1 VYPAGSNNP
10 GALHFGIDLAKPS
23 DWIRR
28 VMPDWEEP
36 PVHMDLITLDSTV
49 RSVKAAQVAGNSDA
63 GTQTLIDAGFL
74 TALRDPAVTRAAS
87 VYGDPIVLLETET

>member
-10 GALHFGIDLAKPS
+10 GALHFGIDLVKP
-23 DWIRR
+23 DDYIRR

-49 RSVKAAQVAGNSDA
+49 ASVTANSREHLLD
-63 GTQTLIDAGFL
+63 GGFL
-74 TALRDPAVTRAAS
+74 TALRDPAVVAAAA
-87 VYGDPIVLLETET
+87 VYGDPIALLETET